1 MRGRAAPIKR
11 DLQSDNNK
19 LDRVGRCRL
28 TVPVGVATL
37 LGEVLQPFECLG
49 WGNHLPIAFGVLLE
63 GWAHA
68 RFTSHWLVPF
78 RYRKS

>member
-1 MRGRAAPIKR
+1 MSGRAAQIKR

-28 TVPVGVATL
+28 TVPVGVASL
-37 LGEVLQPFECLG
+37 LGEVLQPFKRFS